1 MKIIRAISL
10 NSKTG
15 VHWQLSLNSSLTE
28 YDPTGDREMVFPFP
42 GDTLTH
48 RVPSLRGQGQ

>member
-1 MKIIRAISL
+1 MKIVRAIFL

-15 VHWQLSLNSSLTE
+15 VHWHPSLSSSLTE

-42 GDTLTH
+42 GGTLTH